1 MNADDLCLWLT
12 ERGIAFERFD
22 HPPVFTCEEA
32 DRLVPAAAAA
42 VQTKNLFLRNKKGD
56 RHWLLVTDCRKP
68 VDLKALGP
76 VIGAEHLSLGS
87 PERLERHLGLT
98 PGSVTVFGL
107 VNDPGHAVEL
117 LVDEEVDG
125 LPAWRCH
132 PMVNSATLVVP
143 REGIATF
150 LTLTGHRPRVVGV
163 PVRGATGSSGGER

>member
-1 MNADDLCLWLT
+1 MTADELCTWLS
-12 ERGIAFERFD
+12 ERGITFERFD

-32 DRLVPAAAAA
+32 DRLVPAAAQA

-87 PERLERHLGLT
+87 PDRLERYLGLT
-98 PGSVTVFGL
+98 PGSVTIFGL
-107 VNDPGHAVEL
+107 LNDPDHAVS
-117 LVDEEVDG
+117 LVIDEEIDG

-132 PMVNSATLVVP
+132 PMINSATLVVP
-143 REGIATF
+143 RDGVARF
-150 LTLTGHRPRVVGV
+150 LALTGHQARVVGV
-163 PVRGATGSSGGER
+163 PAR

>member
-1 MNADDLCLWLT
+1 MTPDELCGWLAAH
-12 ERGIAFERFD
+12 GIAFDRFD

-32 DRLVPAAAAA
+32 DRLVPAAARA
-42 VQTKNLFLRNKKGD
+42 VQTKNLFLRSKKGD

-87 PERLERHLGLT
+87 PDRLQRYLGLT
-98 PGSVTVFGL
+98 PGSVTIFGL
-107 VNDPGHAVEL
+107 VNDPDHAVS
-117 LVDEEVDG
+117 VVIDEEIDR

-143 REGIATF
+143 REGLARF
-150 LTLTGHRPRVVGV
+150 LALTGHQAKVVRV
-163 PVRGATGSSGGER
+163 PTRRER

>member
-1 MNADDLCLWLT
+1 MTADELCGWL
-12 ERGIAFERFD
+12 RSHGVAFERFD

-32 DRLVPAAAAA
+32 DRLVPAAAQA

-87 PERLERHLGLT
+87 PDRLQRYLGLT
-98 PGSVTVFGL
+98 PGSVTIFGL
-107 VNDPGHAVEL
+107 LNDPDQAVS
-117 LVDEEVDG
+117 LVIDEEIDG

-132 PMVNSATLVVP
+132 PMINSATLVVP
-143 REGIATF
+143 RDGVARF
-150 LTLTGHRPRVVGV
+150 LALTGHQARVVGV
-163 PVRGATGSSGGER
+163 PAR

>member
-1 MNADDLCLWLT
+1 MTPDALCGWLA
-12 ERGIAFERFD
+12 EHGIAFERFD

-32 DRLVPAAAAA
+32 DRLVPAAARA

-56 RHWLLVTDCRKP
+56 RHWLLVTDCRTA
-68 VDLKALGP
+68 VDLKALAP
-76 VIGAEHLSLGS
+76 VIGADNLSLGS
-87 PERLERHLGLT
+87 PDRLQRHLGLT

-117 LVDEEVDG
+117 LIDEELDR

-143 REGIATF
+143 KEGVTRF
-150 LTLTGHRPRVVGV
+150 LEMTGHKAVVIRVPERQGV
-163 PVRGATGSSGGER
+163 KSDE

>member
-1 MNADDLCLWLT
+1 VTADELCRWLS

-32 DRLVPAAAAA
+32 DRLVPAAAQA

-87 PERLERHLGLT
+87 PDRLQRYLGLT
-98 PGSVTVFGL
+98 PGSVTIFGL
-107 VNDPGHAVEL
+107 LNDPDQAVS
-117 LVDEEVDG
+117 LVIDEEIDG

-132 PMVNSATLVVP
+132 PMINSATLVVP
-143 REGIATF
+143 RDGVARF
-150 LTLTGHRPRVVGV
+150 LALTGHQARVVGV
-163 PVRGATGSSGGER
+163 PAR